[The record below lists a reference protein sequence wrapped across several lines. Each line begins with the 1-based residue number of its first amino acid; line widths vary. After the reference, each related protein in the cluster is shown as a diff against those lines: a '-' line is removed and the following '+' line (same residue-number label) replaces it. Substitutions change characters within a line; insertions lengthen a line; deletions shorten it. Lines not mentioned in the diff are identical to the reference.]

1 MNRAQDIAIVTRT
14 IDPYLTKTIIK
25 KSYDR
30 STGRMDNVSNPV
42 IVDDGALPGNHP
54 MMTGSQIATAQLL
67 EGLKPERSSEAWW
80 FEYGKRVHESFEGG
94 NPIGIRCD
102 PCTALAFYLLRANN
116 CAGSITVVEQAK
128 GEANGHW
135 FLLVGAPTDA
145 AIAYEKTFP
154 RGSFIVDLWGAGVK
168 KQRGEGDYDTAV
180 FDPPECVYSCGDN
193 SLKRRANHAGR
204 TTVPTTR
211 QFVTATTVAG
221 CIGNKSRSTSLQT
234 LDTALDQYLTDK
246 ISLKNLGDAFKTW
259 TDKKT
264 KRQGDAIDS
273 IRNKDGSMS
282 NLKQQLLWLG
292 AVV

>member
-1 MNRAQDIAIVTRT
+1 MNRAQDIGIVQKT
-14 IDPYLTKTIIK
+14 IDPYLTKTVVK

-30 STGRMDNVSNPV
+30 STGKMADTVNPV

-54 MMTGSQIATAQLL
+54 MMTGSQGATALLL

-80 FEYGKRVHESFEGG
+80 FEYGKRVHTSFEEG

-102 PCTALAFYLLRANN
+102 PCTALAFYLLRANG
-116 CAGSITVVEQAK
+116 CTGSITVIEQAK

-145 AIAYEKTFP
+145 TIAFDKTFP

-168 KQRGEGDYDTAV
+168 TQRHEGDYDSAV

-193 SLKRRANHAGR
+193 SLKRRAQHAGR
-204 TTVPTTR
+204 TTVPTTK

-221 CIGNKSRSTSLQT
+221 TFGTKSRSAALQA

-246 ISLKNLGDAFKTW
+246 ISLKNLGEMFKAW
-259 TDKKT
+259 TDKKS

-273 IRNKDGSMS
+273 IRNKDGVMTS
-282 NLKQQLLWLG
+282 LKQQLLWLG